1 MKKHLPLLSRRDLLR
16 GASSGIAGLLA
27 SRMFLHDA
35 WAAGAA
41 PAAAA
46 AAAKTAKAK
55 SVIVLWLN
63 GGPSH
68 IDTFDPKP
76 GQPTARF
83 KSVKTRAAGME
94 LSEHLPLL
102 ASQADKFSLVR
113 NMSSKE
119 GNHDRARYY
128 VHTGYSPNP
137 TVQHPSLGGWVAEE
151 IGVKGADLPNFVSIG
166 GPSIGAGFLGK
177 EYGPFIV
184 QNASVPPQNV
194 AFFHDVDDKRFHERE
209 SLLDD
214 LDGKFY
220 GQTNDIQVQGREAV
234 YDEAIRMMH
243 SPKLSAFDVSK
254 EPAAVQQMY
263 GDSDFGRG
271 VLVARRLVESGVRVV
286 EVVLDGWDTHTD
298 NFERTKKLMGTL
310 DPAISGLFKDLAQ
323 RKLLGSTLVVC
334 MGEFGRTP
342 TINANDGR
350 DHYPQVWS
358 ALVGGGGLKTGKVI
372 GQTDA
377 TGAKIVGN
385 AESVPNLMATLTSQ
399 LGMRYDKEVTSPI
412 GRPIAITDK
421 GEPIKEL
428 TG

>member
-1 MKKHLPLLSRRDLLR
+1 MKRHLPVWTRPVTRRDLLL
-16 GASSGIAGLLA
+16 GATGGIAGMLA
-27 SRMFLHDA
+27 SRLFAHDA
-35 WAAGAA
+35 FAATGAT
-41 PAAAA
+41 
-46 AAAKTAKAK
+46 AAKAPKAEAC
-55 SVIVLWLN
+55 IVLWLN

-76 GQPTARF
+76 GAPTARF
-83 KSVKTRAAGME
+83 KSVKTRATGME
-94 LSEHLPLL
+94 ISEHLPML
-102 ASQADKFSLVR
+102 AEQGDKFSLIR

-151 IGVKGADLPNFVSIG
+151 VGVKGADLPNFVSIG

-194 AFFHDVDDKRFHERE
+194 AFFHDVDDARFHSRE

-214 LDGKFY
+214 LDDEFY
-220 GQTNDIQVQGREAV
+220 GHNNDVQVQGRSAV
-234 YDEAIRMMH
+234 YDQAIRMMH
-243 SPKLSAFDVSK
+243 SPKIGAFDVSK
-254 EPAAVQQMY
+254 ETAATQAMY
-263 GDSDFGRG
+263 GDTDFGRG

-286 EVVLDGWDTHTD
+286 EVVLDGWDTHQD

-310 DPAISGLFKDLAQ
+310 DPAISGLLKDLAQ
-323 RKLLGSTLVVC
+323 KKLLGKTIVAC

-358 ALVGGGGLKTGKVI
+358 ALVAGGGFRGGKVI
-372 GQTDA
+372 GQTDPS
-377 TGAKIVGN
+377 GAKIVG
-385 AESVPNLMATLTSQ
+385 APQSVPNLMATLTSQ
-399 LGMRYDKEVTSPI
+399 LGVNPDKEVTSPI
-412 GRPIAITDK
+412 GRPIAISDK
-421 GEPIKEL
+421 GEVIKEL
-428 TG
+428 TT